1 MSQYQLIVFDWD
13 GTLMDST
20 GHIVDCMQQAITQLD
35 LAPLDD
41 SAISH
46 IIGLGLNEAAY
57 ALYPTASAATISSLA
72 DTYRDIWLN
81 NPLEMPLFANAR
93 HLVKSL
99 NEQDY
104 FLGVA
109 TGKSRRGLDKVLASS
124 QLGPL
129 FHATR
134 CAGECHSKPHPQMLE
149 ELITYF
155 GVDADKTLMIGDT
168 EYDLQMAHNAG
179 ADSLG
184 ITHGAHGIVTLEA
197 CQPKAIVADL
207 YQAEQWL
214 SNLSAKL

>member
-1 MSQYQLIVFDWD
+1 MSQYDLIVFDWD

-20 GHIVDCMQQAITQLD
+20 GHIVNCMQQAITQLN
-35 LAPLDD
+35 LAPLND

-57 ALYPTASAATISSLA
+57 ALYPDSTPESIRLLA

-81 NPLEMPLFANAR
+81 NPLDTPLFANAR
-93 HLVKSL
+93 NLIQSL
-99 NEQDY
+99 NEQNY

-109 TGKSRRGLDKVLASS
+109 TGKSRRGLDKVLVSS

-155 GVDADKTLMIGDT
+155 GVDANKTLMIGDT

-184 ITHGAHGIVTLEA
+184 ISHGAHGVETLQA
-197 CQPKAIVADL
+197 CSPKGIVADL
-207 YQAEQWL
+207 HQAEQWL
-214 SNLSAKL
+214 INLSSRL

>member
-81 NPLEMPLFANAR
+81 NPLEMPLFANAH

-99 NEQDY
+99 NEQAY

>member
-1 MSQYQLIVFDWD
+1 MSQYELIVFDWD

-20 GHIVDCMQQAITQLD
+20 GHIINCMQQAISQLD
-35 LAPLDD
+35 LAPLND

-57 ALYPTASAATISSLA
+57 VLYPDASPKTIVQLA

-81 NPLEMPLFANAR
+81 HPLETPLFANAYNLIR
-93 HLVKSL
+93 SL
-99 NEQDY
+99 NEQNY

-124 QLGPL
+124 KLGPL

-149 ELITYF
+149 ELIAYF
-155 GVDADKTLMIGDT
+155 GVTANKTLMIGDT
-168 EYDLQMAHNAG
+168 AYDLQMAHNAG

-184 ITHGAHGIVTLEA
+184 ISHGAHSVETLQACSPKEIVT
-197 CQPKAIVADL
+197 DL
-207 YQAEQWL
+207 HQVEQWL
-214 SNLSAKL
+214 INLSS

>member
-1 MSQYQLIVFDWD
+1 MSQYELIVFDWD

-20 GHIVDCMQQAITQLD
+20 GHIVTCMQQAITQLD
-35 LAPLDD
+35 LAPLNN

-57 ALYPTASAATISSLA
+57 VLYPDASAATINLLA
-72 DTYRDIWLN
+72 DTYRDIWLS
-81 NPLEMPLFANAR
+81 NPLDTPLFANANN
-93 HLVKSL
+93 LIQSL
-99 NEQDY
+99 NDQNY

-109 TGKSRRGLDKVLASS
+109 TGKSRRGLDKVLVSS
-124 QLGPL
+124 KLGPL

-155 GVDADKTLMIGDT
+155 GVDANKTLMIGDT

-184 ITHGAHGIVTLEA
+184 ITHGAHGIETLQA
-197 CQPKAIVADL
+197 CSPKGVVADL
-207 YQAEQWL
+207 HQAQQWL
-214 SNLSAKL
+214 INLSSPR

>member
-1 MSQYQLIVFDWD
+1 MSQYDLIVFDWD

-20 GHIVDCMQQAITQLD
+20 GHIVNCMQQAIRQLD
-35 LAPLDD
+35 LAPLND

-57 ALYPTASAATISSLA
+57 VLYPDASAATIAFLA
-72 DTYRDIWLN
+72 DTYREIWLS
-81 NPLEMPLFANAR
+81 NPLDTPLFANAYN
-93 HLVKSL
+93 LIQSL
-99 NEQDY
+99 NEQNY

-109 TGKSRRGLDKVLASS
+109 TGKSRRGLDKVLTSS
-124 QLGPL
+124 KLGPL

-155 GVDADKTLMIGDT
+155 GVDANKTLMIGDT

-184 ITHGAHGIVTLEA
+184 ISHGAHGVATLQA
-197 CQPKAIVADL
+197 CSPKGIVADL
-207 YQAEQWL
+207 HQAEQWL
-214 SNLSAKL
+214 INLSPRL